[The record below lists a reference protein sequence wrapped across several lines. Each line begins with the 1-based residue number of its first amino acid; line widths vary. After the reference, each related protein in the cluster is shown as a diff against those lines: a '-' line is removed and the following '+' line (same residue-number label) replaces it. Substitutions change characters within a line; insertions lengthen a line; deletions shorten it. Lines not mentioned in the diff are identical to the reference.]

1 MANKRIDEKG
11 RDRSRDAAAREDR
24 AGQPF
29 DLLRIDCIRAAL
41 AEGDYV
47 VNPRRIA
54 EKLLQFE
61 RSLPP

>member
-1 MANKRIDEKG
+1 MANKRVDDKG
-11 RDRSRDAAAREDR
+11 RDPSGGAPAREVR
-24 AGQPF
+24 AGHPL

-41 AEGDYV
+41 DEGEYV

-61 RSLPP
+61 RGLP